1 MNQLAELLIVARLQ
15 SADNGRSS
23 FAAIRIGAMARSAS
37 SPVLLLARLCEG
49 AHRNHE
55 CQETHRIYET
65 TRLNHPTMLCFTS
78 ITMKRRTVAISS
90 AIAVAAG
97 LLVTRL
103 AAQSPQGQKEAAV
116 AKHIEA
122 ARKAAGKE
130 HTGIF
135 EGICTQFAQP
145 PAPSRPPAG
154 PAAGTRPAGPPDRAT
169 WQAEPVKVFDNLYFV
184 GEKDYGA
191 WAVTTSEGIIIIDA
205 IFDYSV
211 ADQIVG
217 GLKKL
222 GLDPAKIKYVIVS
235 HAHRDHVGGAGY
247 LQEHF
252 GSRVIMAADDWALL
266 DRTRG
271 NWLKARRDMVATDGQ
286 KLTLGDTTITMYL
299 TPGHTLGTLSVL
311 VPVKDNGKPHLAASW
326 GGTGFNW
333 LRGSPEYITPERNN
347 KFWFDT
353 YIKSANRFRD
363 IVAKAGADVLI
374 ANHTHLD
381 DSKNKLPVMAKR
393 KPSDPHPYV
402 IGNDAVVR
410 YVTVASECAQAGLA
424 RTE

>member
-1 MNQLAELLIVARLQ
+1 MLSGDMIKLRKI
-15 SADNGRSS
+15 
-23 FAAIRIGAMARSAS
+23 AIAS
-37 SPVLLLARLCEG
+37 SIILAAVLG
-49 AHRNHE
+49 
-55 CQETHRIYET
+55 
-65 TRLNHPTMLCFTS
+65 
-78 ITMKRRTVAISS
+78 
-90 AIAVAAG
+90 
-97 LLVTRL
+97 TRL
-103 AAQSPQGQKEAAV
+103 AGQSSPGNKEVAV
-116 AKHIEA
+116 QTHIEA

-135 EGICTQFAQP
+135 EGICTQFAKP
-145 PAPSRPPAG
+145 VAARPAAPGGRPP
-154 PAAGTRPAGPPDRAT
+154 RSGPPDRVT
-169 WQAEPVKVFDNLYFV
+169 WHAEPVKVFDNLYFV

-211 ADQIVG
+211 EDEIVN

-252 GSRVIMAADDWALL
+252 GAHVIMGAEDWALL
-266 DRTRG
+266 ERTQG
-271 NWLKARRDMVATDGQ
+271 NWLKARRDMTATDGQ
-286 KLTLGDTTITMYL
+286 KLTLGDTTITLYV

-333 LRGSPEYITPERNN
+333 LSGSPVYITPDRPN

-363 IVAKAGADVLI
+363 IVAKSGADVLI

-381 DSKNKLPVMAKR
+381 DAKNKLPAMAKR
-393 KPSDPHPYV
+393 RLTDPHPYV

>member
-1 MNQLAELLIVARLQ
+1 MGNPAVAMVCFTNRMSKLWTVALLIA
-15 SADNGRSS
+15 
-23 FAAIRIGAMARSAS
+23 F
-37 SPVLLLARLCEG
+37 
-49 AHRNHE
+49 
-55 CQETHRIYET
+55 
-65 TRLNHPTMLCFTS
+65 
-78 ITMKRRTVAISS
+78 
-90 AIAVAAG
+90 AVAAG
-97 LLVTRL
+97 LLGTRL
-103 AAQSPQGQKEAAV
+103 GAQSPQAERDATV
-116 AKHIEA
+116 TRHIEA

-145 PAPSRPPAG
+145 ASN
-154 PAAGTRPAGPPDRAT
+154 RPATPASPGRPRPTGPPDRST
-169 WQAEPVKVFDNLYFV
+169 WQTEPIKVFDNLYFV

-191 WAVTTSEGIIIIDA
+191 WALTTSEGIIIIDA

-222 GLDPAKIKYVIVS
+222 GLNPATIKYVIVS

-252 GSRVIMAADDWALL
+252 GSRVIMGAEDWVLL
-266 DRTRG
+266 ERTQG
-271 NWLKARRDMVATDGQ
+271 SWLKPRRDMVATDGQ
-286 KLTLGDTTITMYL
+286 KLTLGDTTVTMYA
-299 TPGHTLGTLSVL
+299 TPGHTLGTLSLL

-333 LRGSPEYITPERNN
+333 LSGSPAYITPERPS

-353 YIKSANRFRD
+353 YIASAAKFRD
-363 IVAKAGADVLI
+363 IVAKAGADVII

-381 DSKNKLPVMAKR
+381 NSKTRLPLMAKR
-393 KPSDPHPYV
+393 RPSDPHPYV
-402 IGNDAVVR
+402 IGTDAVVR

-424 RTE
+424 RVN

>member
-1 MNQLAELLIVARLQ
+1 
-15 SADNGRSS
+15 
-23 FAAIRIGAMARSAS
+23 
-37 SPVLLLARLCEG
+37 
-49 AHRNHE
+49 
-55 CQETHRIYET
+55 
-65 TRLNHPTMLCFTS
+65 
-78 ITMKRRTVAISS
+78 MKRFTTLFIF
-90 AIAVAAG
+90 
-97 LLVTRL
+97 L
-103 AAQSPQGQKEAAV
+103 ALMTLSGQSPHKEAAV
-116 AKHIEA
+116 AAHIEA
-122 ARKAAGKE
+122 ARKAAGAE
-130 HTGIF
+130 HRGIF

-145 PAPSRPPAG
+145 RG
-154 PAAGTRPAGPPDRAT
+154 PAAAKPVRRSPGGGGPPDRAA
-169 WQAEPVKVFDNLYFV
+169 WHAEPVKVFDNLYFV

-211 ADQIVG
+211 EDEIVN

-222 GLDPAKIKYVIVS
+222 GLNPATIRYVIVS

-252 GSRVIMAADDWALL
+252 GAKVVMGAEDWTLL
-266 DRTRG
+266 ENTPAS
-271 NWLKARRDMVATDGQ
+271 WLKPSRNIAATDGQ
-286 KLTLGDTTITMYL
+286 KLTLGDTTITLYV

-311 VPVKDNGKPHLAASW
+311 VPVKDQGKPHLAASW

-333 LRGSPEYITPERNN
+333 LSDSTYIAPGRPS
-347 KFWFDT
+347 KFWFDH
-353 YIKSANRFRD
+353 YIRSANRFRD

-381 DSKNKLPVMAKR
+381 DAKSKLPMMAKR
-393 KPSDPHPYV
+393 RPGDRNPYV

>member
-1 MNQLAELLIVARLQ
+1 
-15 SADNGRSS
+15 
-23 FAAIRIGAMARSAS
+23 
-37 SPVLLLARLCEG
+37 
-49 AHRNHE
+49 
-55 CQETHRIYET
+55 
-65 TRLNHPTMLCFTS
+65 
-78 ITMKRRTVAISS
+78 MKSRAVIIPSV
-90 AIAVAAG
+90 IALTAG
-97 LLVTRL
+97 LLSMRL
-103 AAQSPQGQKEAAV
+103 AGQSSETKKEAAV
-116 AKHIEA
+116 AAHIEA

-145 PAPSRPPAG
+145 ASSRPPA
-154 PAAGTRPAGPPDRAT
+154 PPKPPRRDGPPDRAT
-169 WQAEPVKVFDNLYFV
+169 WHAEPVKVFDNLYFV

-211 ADQIVG
+211 EDEIVN

-222 GLDPAKIKYVIVS
+222 GLNPASIKYVIVS
-235 HAHRDHVGGAGY
+235 HAHRDHLGGAGY

-252 GSRVIMAADDWALL
+252 GSRVIMGAEDWALL
-266 DRTRG
+266 ERTQG
-271 NWLKARRDMVATDGQ
+271 SWLKARRDIVATDGQ
-286 KLTLGDTTITMYL
+286 KLKLGDTTITMYV
-299 TPGHTLGTLSVL
+299 TPGHTLGTLSLL
-311 VPVKDNGKPHLAASW
+311 VPVKNNGKSHLAASW

-333 LRGSPEYITPERNN
+333 LSGSPAYITPERPNR
-347 KFWFDT
+347 FWFDN
-353 YIKSANRFRD
+353 YIKSAARFRD

-381 DSKNKLPVMAKR
+381 DSKMKLPLMLSR

-424 RTE
+424 RVE

>member
-1 MNQLAELLIVARLQ
+1 MNRQKLAIA
-15 SADNGRSS
+15 
-23 FAAIRIGAMARSAS
+23 
-37 SPVLLLARLCEG
+37 
-49 AHRNHE
+49 
-55 CQETHRIYET
+55 
-65 TRLNHPTMLCFTS
+65 
-78 ITMKRRTVAISS
+78 S
-90 AIAVAAG
+90 AIALAAG
-97 LLVTRL
+97 LSGARL
-103 AAQSPQGQKEAAV
+103 AAQSAQAEKNAAV
-116 AKHIEA
+116 AAHIEA

-145 PAPSRPPAG
+145 AANRAVA
-154 PAAGTRPAGPPDRAT
+154 PAARPRRADPPDRAA
-169 WQAEPVKVFDNLYFV
+169 WHAEPVKVFDNLYFV
-184 GEKDYGA
+184 GEKEYGA

-211 ADQIVG
+211 QDEIVN

-222 GLDPAKIKYVIVS
+222 GLDPATIKYVIVS
-235 HAHRDHVGGAGY
+235 HGHRDHVGGAGY
-247 LQEHF
+247 LQEHY
-252 GSRVIMAADDWALL
+252 GSHVIMGAEDWGLVE
-266 DRTRG
+266 RTQG
-271 NWLKARRDMVATDGQ
+271 SWLKPRRDMVATDGQ
-286 KLTLGDTTITMYL
+286 KLTLGDTTVTIYV

-333 LRGSPEYITPERNN
+333 LSGSPVYITPDRPN
-347 KFWFDT
+347 KFWFDA
-353 YIKSANRFRD
+353 YIQSAARFRE

-381 DSKNKLPVMAKR
+381 DAKNKLPAMAKR
-393 KPSDPHPYV
+393 RPSDPHPYV

>member
-1 MNQLAELLIVARLQ
+1 M
-15 SADNGRSS
+15 
-23 FAAIRIGAMARSAS
+23 
-37 SPVLLLARLCEG
+37 
-49 AHRNHE
+49 
-55 CQETHRIYET
+55 
-65 TRLNHPTMLCFTS
+65 
-78 ITMKRRTVAISS
+78 MKRRTAAISC
-90 AIAVAAG
+90 AITLAGG
-97 LLVTRL
+97 LLGARL
-103 AAQSPQGQKEAAV
+103 AAQSSQTAKEAAV
-116 AKHIEA
+116 AAHIEA
-122 ARKAAGKE
+122 ARRAAGKE

-145 PAPSRPPAG
+145 AASRPAAPAK
-154 PAAGTRPAGPPDRAT
+154 RPRPSGPPDRAT
-169 WQAEPVKVFDNLYFV
+169 WHAEPVKVFDNLYFV

-211 ADQIVG
+211 EDEIVN

-222 GLDPAKIKYVIVS
+222 GLNPATIKYVIVS
-235 HAHRDHVGGAGY
+235 HGHRDHVGGAGY

-252 GSRVIMAADDWALL
+252 GSRVIMGADDWALL
-266 DRTRG
+266 ERTQG
-271 NWLKARRDMVATDGQ
+271 SWLKARRDIVATDGQ
-286 KLTLGDTTITMYL
+286 KLTLGDTTITMYV

-333 LRGSPEYITPERNN
+333 LSGSPVYITPERPN

-353 YIKSANRFRD
+353 YIKSAARFRD
-363 IVAKAGADVLI
+363 IVARAGADVLI

-381 DSKNKLPVMAKR
+381 DSKNKLPAMAKR
-393 KPSDPHPYV
+393 RPSDPHPYV

-424 RTE
+424 RVE